1 MLVYLCLEQDKRHV
15 ERVEKGKESNKHI
28 EYKTKTHCS
37 HSIYEKGKRLLDT
50 AEKPNL
56 LS

>member
-1 MLVYLCLEQDKRHV
+1 MLVYLCLEKDKRHV